1 MAVVFWSPEI
11 VVDERGAFQVT
22 LSAPSNV
29 AMSLM
34 PIASMELIFS
44 GEERSIRVNHTEDV
58 GAELESVRRI
68 DLGHIDL
75 HGKGEDADANDIP
88 AYLRWRPGDA
98 VVFCGTISS
107 NVPCALTVR
116 YLFQWQSQPGCWNEG
131 SIICRSQNSS

>member
-1 MAVVFWSPEI
+1 MSVVFWSPEI

-22 LSAPSNV
+22 LRAPSNV
-29 AMSLM
+29 AMSVM
-34 PIASMELIFS
+34 PIASMELVFS
-44 GEERSIRVNHTEDV
+44 GEDRSLRVNHTEDV
-58 GAELESVRRI
+58 SEDIASVRRI

-75 HGKGEDADANDIP
+75 QGKSQDAEANDIP

-116 YLFQWQSQPGCWNEG
+116 HL
-131 SIICRSQNSS
+131 SSVAMATRNLERGFDYV